1 MTNKEIAERMNE
13 LSRTNHWKDSNI
25 GDALIDIDV
34 NGETYHV
41 YLAGNDEMF
50 DLNEFYQIG
59 LDGKGSE
66 WEFYYATTDEN
77 GDDIGLG
84 DIDYSKSYRVEKVE
98 DKE

>member
-1 MTNKEIAERMNE
+1 MTRQEIAERLNE

-25 GDALIDIDV
+25 DDALTDIDV

-59 LDGKGSE
+59 LDGKGGE

-77 GDDIGLG
+77 GDDIDLG
-84 DIDYSKSYRVEKVE
+84 DIDYSKSYRAEKV
-98 DKE
+98 KEV